1 MDRNAIQFL
10 KNLFFTKVT
19 NELMA
24 YSRRALMGTRPG
36 PGQNWLPQNYME
48 GFGIRLVLVQSENF
62 VLV

>member
-10 KNLFFTKVT
+10 KNLFFTKET

-24 YSRRALMGTRPG
+24 YSHGALMGTR

-48 GFGIRLVLVQSENF
+48 GFGIRLVLVQSENL